1 MTFQDS
7 TTRPTGR
14 AAVAHQ
20 GVSPTWLPSLL
31 RLDLGRPSRQHWLG
45 YILLAPAVVMIAGII
60 VYPLLLALD
69 LSLQDVQIP
78 RLDQPRKPFTLDNYA
93 RLFASSEFWMSLFV
107 TLRLIFFVTVGVFIV
122 GIGTALLVNNRFRGR
137 TVARLVVALP
147 WAIPEV
153 IAAVI
158 FTWMFHATFGVVS
171 WSLFRLDI
179 VDHMVSWF
187 SDPVLAFSVI
197 CVTMIWKGY
206 PFVTIMVLAGLQ
218 SIPEDFYQAA
228 KVDGASPWQR
238 FTNITIPCLMPIL
251 AVTAVLVVLWVFR
264 DFSSI
269 YILTGGG
276 PLRSTQ
282 TLSIMTYEE
291 SFGYFRMGYASALGI
306 VTFILCALAAVTLVG
321 RRAEAI
327 Y

>member
-1 MTFQDS
+1 VQET
-7 TTRPTGR
+7 TTRQAGR
-14 AAVAHQ
+14 PSATVLR
-20 GVSPTWLPSLL
+20 GVRPTWRPTLL
-31 RLDLGRPSRQHWLG
+31 RLELGRPSRQHWLG
-45 YILLAPAVVMIAGII
+45 YILLAPAVLMIAGII
-60 VYPLLLALD
+60 LYPLLLSLD
-69 LSLQDVQIP
+69 LSLQDVEIP
-78 RLDQPRKPFTLDNYA
+78 RLDRPRKPFTLDNYA
-93 RLFASSEFWMSLFV
+93 RLFSSSDFWMALGV
-107 TLRLIFFVTVGVFIV
+107 TLRLIFVVTVGVFIV
-122 GIGTALLVNNRFRGR
+122 GIATALLVNNRFRGR
-137 TVARLVVALP
+137 FLARLVVALP

-171 WSLFRLDI
+171 WTLFRLDV
-179 VDHMVSWF
+179 VDYMISWF
-187 SDPVLAFSVI
+187 SDPILAFAVI
-197 CVTMIWKGY
+197 SVTMIWKGY

-218 SIPEDFYQAA
+218 SIPEDFHHAA

-264 DFSSI
+264 DFSTI

-276 PLRSTQ
+276 PLKSTQ

-291 SFGYFRMGYASALGI
+291 SFSYFRMGYAAALGV
-306 VTFILCALAAVTLVG
+306 VTFILCAIAALFLVG
-321 RRAEAI
+321 RRADSI